1 MSLMQTSYPRFYQ
14 NMTSDE
20 LMRACDLW
28 TEMFAEDDAGVVGL
42 AVKQL
47 LTTLEFPPTIADVKK
62 EISKL
67 ASAVSNEPTGIDEWN
82 AIRKAIKNS
91 CYSAKEEF
99 DRLPSVAQ
107 RFVGSPQQLRDWA
120 VMCDF
125 NADVVRGQFMKQYES
140 LKEREEYKAILDR
153 NPKFKRLLDTKIYG
167 IEVQNEET
175 KRIET

>member
-1 MSLMQTSYPRFYQ
+1 MQTSYPRFYA
-14 NMTSDE
+14 NMTSNELKTTLEVWFKMFEQDE
-20 LMRACDLW
+20 FEL
-28 TEMFAEDDAGVVGL
+28 VKL
-42 AVKQL
+42 AVESL
-47 LTTLEFPPTIADVKK
+47 IATLEFPPTIADVKK
-62 EISKL
+62 EIKKI
-67 ASAVSNEPTGIDEWN
+67 ADSATDQNTGIDEWN
-82 AIRKAIKNS
+82 MIRKAIRNS
-91 CYSAKEEF
+91 CYNAKEEF